1 MDGDTMDPELLKI
14 LAVLLYLS
22 MLVLIGVVASRRM
35 HNLRDYLVGG
45 KDLGYLAVAFSA
57 RATGESA
64 WLLLGLTGMGAAV
77 GFKALWVVVGEV
89 LGVALAWTLLSR
101 PFKRLTDRYDSVT
114 IPDYLESRF
123 RDGAHTLRKVAAIA
137 LAIFVT
143 VFVSAQIDATGK
155 AFETF
160 LGWDYT
166 LGALTGFVV
175 VMAYVTCGGFVA
187 VVWSDIFQGALMVA
201 GLTLLPI
208 VALISIGGP
217 SVLWQRLVAI
227 DPGLVAPLGGEG
239 ATLAGIFSVIGLAG
253 IGLGFLGSP
262 QIFVRFLALRSEKE
276 IAPGALVAVIW
287 TVLADTGAVF
297 VGILGR
303 AIFSRPGDAAVSVLA
318 EAEAVL
324 PMLVEHLMPAF
335 LVGLYVAIILAA
347 IMSTVDS
354 LLVLAAS
361 AVVRDLYQKIRR
373 PDLPD
378 EALVRHSRAAT
389 VVLALIALAIALGV
403 AAVSPVRTV
412 FWFAIFGWSGIAATF
427 CPLMILSIFWSGVT
441 RRGAIAA
448 MLTGMTLVPLIKLG
462 LVHVPGIG
470 PLLTEL
476 SELPPAF
483 VASLVV
489 GIVVSLGDRRGRE
502 RLLAEGIAEELA
514 AARR

>member
-1 MDGDTMDPELLKI
+1 
-14 LAVLLYLS
+14 
-22 MLVLIGVVASRRM
+22 M
-35 HNLRDYLVGG
+35 HDLRDYLVGG
-45 KDLGYLAVAFSA
+45 KNLGYLAVAFSA

-77 GFKALWVVVGEV
+77 GYKALWVVLGEV
-89 LGVALAWTLLSR
+89 LGVGLAWALLSR
-101 PFKRLTDRYDSVT
+101 PFKRLTDRYDSIT

-123 RDGAHTLRKVAAIA
+123 RDSAHSLRKIAAIA

-155 AFETF
+155 AFESF

-166 LGALTGFVV
+166 LGAIVGFAV

-201 GLTLLPI
+201 GLALLPI
-208 VALISIGGP
+208 VALVSIGG
-217 SVLWQRLVAI
+217 VTALHERLATI
-227 DPGLVAPLGGEG
+227 DVGLLSPLGTQGMS
-239 ATLAGIFSVIGLAG
+239 LAGVLSVIGLAG

-262 QIFVRFLALRSEKE
+262 QIFVRFLALRSERE
-276 IAPGALVAVIW
+276 IAPGAAVAVAW
-287 TVLADTGAVF
+287 TVIADTGAVF
-297 VGILGR
+297 TGILGR

-318 EAEAVL
+318 DAEAVL

-361 AVVRDLYQKIRR
+361 AVIRDLYQKIHR
-373 PDLPD
+373 PDLAD
-378 EALVRHSRAAT
+378 SALVQHSRVAT
-389 VVLALIALAIALGV
+389 LVLACIALAIALTV
-403 AAVSPVRTV
+403 AALSPVRTV

-427 CPLMILSIFWSGVT
+427 CPLMILSIFWSGTT

-448 MLTGMTLVPLIKLG
+448 MLTGMILVPVFKLG
-462 LVHVPGIG
+462 LMHAPGIG
-470 PLLTEL
+470 PLLVEL

-483 VASLVV
+483 VASLLV
-489 GIVVSLGDRRGRE
+489 GILVSLGDPAGRE
-502 RLLAEGIAEELA
+502 RLLREGIANELNA
-514 AARR
+514 AKN